1 MITEIDALRETT
13 KWFIRA
19 KPSELT
25 LTPYTREQLPNGG
38 WRAVADTP
46 RLPQVFRVI
55 ETTEPSN
62 VTLDDG
68 TQRTISYVLLG
79 EHDAVV
85 AKGDRFTYEDD
96 PLEVVEINTFN
107 GFEVRAF
114 VVRLMDPPVTV

>member
-1 MITEIDALRETT
+1 MITELDALRETT
-13 KWFIRA
+13 KWFIAA

-25 LTPYTREQLPNGG
+25 LTPYVRERLNNGG
-38 WRAVADTP
+38 WRSIAGTP
-46 RLPQVFRVI
+46 RPLQTFRVL
-55 ETTEPSN
+55 ERTEPSN

-85 AKGDRFTYEDD
+85 TKGDRFTYQSDS
-96 PLEVVEINTFN
+96 LEVVEINTAN

-114 VVRLMDPPVTV
+114 VVRLLDPPVTV